1 MEKSYRHY
9 YTRRISV
16 LAVMTALAV
25 ISSLSFPMGLT
36 FRVGTFIKISPVFIV
51 TALTG
56 CLYGWRGS
64 TLVAALAD
72 IIQGMLFGGV
82 SWLIVLTKVFTGAM
96 FGLFLHKSYR
106 ITRII
111 IAVAVTQI
119 IGSLGL
125 TSLAL
130 MLEYGMTVEGFYLRM
145 VQTAVQLCLQPVVL
159 WLLLPVVVLPARIKK
174 LAV

>member
-1 MEKSYRHY
+1 
-9 YTRRISV
+9 
-16 LAVMTALAV
+16 
-25 ISSLSFPMGLT
+25 MGLT

-125 TSLAL
+125 TSLVL
-130 MLEYGMTVEGFYLRM
+130 MFEYGMTVEGFYLRM

-159 WLLLPVVVLPARIKK
+159 WLLLPVADLPARIKK

>member
-56 CLYGWRGS
+56 CLYGW
-64 TLVAALAD
+64 TLVAVLAD

-130 MLEYGMTVEGFYLRM
+130 MLEYGMTVEGFYLRI

-159 WLLLPVVVLPARIKK
+159 WLLLPVADLPARIKR